1 MNDIIISETKIQD
14 TIYEIRGKQVMLD
27 SDLAKLYQCK
37 NGTKDINK
45 AVKRNINRFPEDFY
59 FQLTK
64 DEYNKILR
72 FQFGTLKI
80 EQGKYSK
87 YIPHV
92 FTEEGVS
99 MLSSVLHTVVAEK
112 VSIDIMRAFVSMR
125 KYISSNLIEQKY
137 INNLVLTHED
147 NFKEVYQ
154 DIKLLQESFDKLEEK
169 KKVNEIFLNGQIYD
183 AYSKIIEIFSIAKKE
198 LIIIDTYADN
208 TLLNIIKKLNIK
220 IIIITKE
227 NNLLTNIDISKYNKQ
242 YQNLTV
248 IYNNTYHDRYFI
260 IDKST
265 IYHCG
270 TSINRI
276 GYKTFSITLLQDKD
290 ICNLLIENIDRV
302 INKKINLL

>member
-1 MNDIIISETKIQD
+1 
-14 TIYEIRGKQVMLD
+14 MLD
-27 SDLAKLYQCK
+27 SNLAKLYQCK

-169 KKVNEIFLNGQIYD
+169 KKVNEIFFNGQIYD
-183 AYSKIIEIFSIAKKE
+183 AYSKIIEIFNIAKKE

-208 TLLNIIKKLNIK
+208 TLLNII
-220 IIIITKE
+220 
-227 NNLLTNIDISKYNKQ
+227 NLVSL
-242 YQNLTV
+242 
-248 IYNNTYHDRYFI
+248 
-260 IDKST
+260 
-265 IYHCG
+265 
-270 TSINRI
+270 
-276 GYKTFSITLLQDKD
+276 
-290 ICNLLIENIDRV
+290 LLIILYRF
-302 INKKINLL
+302 KRL